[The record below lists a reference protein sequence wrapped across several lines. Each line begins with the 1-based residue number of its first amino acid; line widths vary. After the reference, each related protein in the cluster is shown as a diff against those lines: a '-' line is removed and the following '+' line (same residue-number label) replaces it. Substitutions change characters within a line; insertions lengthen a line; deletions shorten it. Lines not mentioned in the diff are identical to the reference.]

1 MPVSIPQIFISW
13 SHNEERQ
20 IAELFKKLLLEC
32 FNVQVFVSSQDIPC
46 DEDFG
51 NAIRENLK
59 AADYGIVCLTKR
71 TKVEPWI
78 MFEAGVLMGRH
89 DFSKVSFILF
99 DMKFEDMPA
108 PIKTRQALLF
118 EQEDIRKL
126 LTTVRDRLSLQEKN
140 SIHNIIDEQWN
151 QFADSVSSLLS
162 KIPQQTEKESEIK
175 RLSEEVDKL
184 IEENKRISNELAF
197 AKTGKYPFPSG
208 PIVGFHANM
217 EKDFI
222 NQYSRKL
229 KIHFNSYDD
238 QDIVNLTWRLI
249 PPGSK
254 DRGKYQKNF
263 PGMQDIFISNS
274 FYNNDN
280 SIQYVISKHSPQ
292 GYITHIDSNGNE
304 SLSFGRKIYPI
315 SILKIVNG
323 EIDSSWR
330 RPFDK
335 KDEEKVKNIYGVV
348 SQKALRP

>member
-20 IAELFKKLLLEC
+20 IAELLKKLLLEC
-32 FNVQVFVSSQDIPC
+32 FNVQVFVSSQDISC

-71 TKVEPWI
+71 TRFEPWI

-108 PIKTRQALLF
+108 PIKTHQALLF

-126 LTTVRDRLSLQEKN
+126 LTTVRDRLSLLERN
-140 SIHNIIDEQWN
+140 SVQDVIEEQWP
-151 QFADSVSSLLS
+151 QFYDNISSHLI
-162 KIPQQTEKESEIK
+162 KIPKQTEEEIKIK
-175 RLSEEVDKL
+175 RLSKEVDKL
-184 IEENKRISNELAF
+184 TEENKQISNELAF

-208 PIVGFHANM
+208 PIVGFHASM
-217 EKDFI
+217 EEDFI
-222 NQYSRKL
+222 NQDSGKL
-229 KIHFNSYDD
+229 EFHFNSYNDKNILD
-238 QDIVNLTWRLI
+238 LRWHLI
-249 PPGSK
+249 PPGSA
-254 DRGKYQKNF
+254 DRRKYQENF
-263 PGMQDIFISNS
+263 PGIQDIFISER
-274 FYNNDN
+274 FYNNGY
-280 SIQYVISKHSPQ
+280 SIQYIISKHASQ
-292 GYITHIDSNGNE
+292 GYMTHTDSNGNKRT
-304 SLSFGRKIYPI
+304 SFGRKIYPI
-315 SILKIVNG
+315 SILKIVNR
-323 EIDSSWR
+323 EIDPSWR

-335 KDEEKVKNIYGVV
+335 KDEEKVKNIYDTV

>member
-20 IAELFKKLLLEC
+20 IAELLKKLLLEC
-32 FNVQVFVSSQDIPC
+32 FNVQVFVSSQDISC

-71 TKVEPWI
+71 TRFEPWI

-108 PIKTRQALLF
+108 PIKTHQALLF

-126 LTTVRDRLSLQEKN
+126 LTTVRDRLSLLERN
-140 SIHNIIDEQWN
+140 SVPDVINEQWS
-151 QFADSVSSLLS
+151 QFSEKISSLLS
-162 KIPQQTEKESEIK
+162 EIPQQTKEEAQIK
-175 RLSEEVDKL
+175 ILSEKVDKL
-184 IEENKRISNELAF
+184 EKENDRLFNELIF
-197 AKTGKYPFPSG
+197 AKTGKHPYSPGPRIVSREILEEDSLNQVSG
-208 PIVGFHANM
+208 
-217 EKDFI
+217 
-222 NQYSRKL
+222 KL
-229 KIHFNSYDD
+229 KFHFNSYDD
-238 QDIVNLTWRLI
+238 QDIVDLTWRLI
-249 PPGSK
+249 PPGSA
-254 DRGKYQKNF
+254 DRKKYHKNF
-263 PGMQDIFISNS
+263 PGMQDIFISDS
-274 FYNNDN
+274 FYNNGN
-280 SIQYVISKHSPQ
+280 FIQYVISKHAKQ
-292 GYITHIDSNGNE
+292 GYMTHADSNGNE
-304 SLSFGRKIYPI
+304 RTSFGRKIYPI

-335 KDEEKVKNIYGVV
+335 KDEEKVKNIYGTV
-348 SQKALRP
+348 SQKAFRP